1 MKKLLVVLV
10 LIGFST
16 FVKADNL
23 EKKEAHLFLGEIIFK
38 PVFEV
43 QGNNFMG
50 YVQNLAIIN
59 NSEETL
65 IMETVEFE
73 FFENDESIHQSS
85 LHGEEIYKEANKFYN
100 YKKEG
105 VIENYGLASNVQE
118 VLNGATFS
126 SSRVLEPH
134 QALVLGKKLFQMEG
148 QPEKVI
154 VKAKG
159 YNKDLEL
166 VTLVYEVN
174 LENSVACH

>member
-10 LIGFST
+10 LFGFST
-16 FVKADNL
+16 FTKANITD
-23 EKKEAHLFLGEIIFK
+23 KEAHLFLGEIIFK
-38 PVFEV
+38 PSVEI

-59 NSEETL
+59 DSQDTL

-73 FFENDESIHQSS
+73 FYEKGELIHKNS
-85 LHGEEIYKEANKFYN
+85 LHGEEIFEEANKFYS

-105 VIENYGLASNVQE
+105 VIEDYGLASNVQE
-118 VLNGATFS
+118 VLNGATVS
-126 SSRVLEPH
+126 SSRVLEPQ

-148 QPEKVI
+148 QPQKVV
-154 VKAKG
+154 VKAQG
-159 YNKDLEL
+159 FNKDLEL

-174 LENSVACH
+174 LNYVASN

>member
-16 FVKADNL
+16 FAKANIVD
-23 EKKEAHLFLGEIIFK
+23 KEAQLFLGEIIFK
-38 PVFEV
+38 PSLEV
-43 QGNNFMG
+43 QGYKFMG

-59 NSEETL
+59 NSLDTL

-73 FFENDESIHQSS
+73 FYEKDKAIHQSS
-85 LHGEEIYKEANKFYN
+85 LHGEEIYKEANKFYG

-105 VIENYGLASNVQE
+105 VIEDYGLASNVQN
-118 VLNGATFS
+118 VLNGATVS

-159 YNKDLEL
+159 YNKNLEL

-174 LENSVACH
+174 LENIIASN